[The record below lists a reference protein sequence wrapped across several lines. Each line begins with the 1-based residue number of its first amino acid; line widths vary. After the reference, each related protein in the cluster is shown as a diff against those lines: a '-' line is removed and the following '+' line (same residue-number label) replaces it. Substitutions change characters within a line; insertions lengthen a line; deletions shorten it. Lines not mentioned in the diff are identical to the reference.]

1 MMREFLFCARIL
13 DFILKAFPL
22 WNLKLKEGNV
32 SYRILVIGKRRSA
45 KTLSFVFSGQ
55 KQCASRDIKLQVDK
69 SFCYSCSVALVSYSL
84 QPHGLQHAR
93 LPCPSASPGVCL
105 NSCPLSWSCHPT
117 ISSSVTPCSSC
128 LQSFPAS
135 GSFLLNWLF
144 TSGGQNIGTS
154 ASTSA
159 LPMNIQGWFPL
170 GQEF

>member
-93 LPCPSASPGVCL
+93 LPCPSPSPGVCL

-117 ISSSVTPCSSC
+117 ISSSVIPFSSC
-128 LQSFPAS
+128 IFSSIRVFS
-135 GSFLLNWLF
+135 NEW
-144 TSGGQNIGTS
+144 GGQSIGVS
-154 ASTSA
+154 ASTLV
-159 LPMNIQGWFPL
+159 LPVNTQD
-170 GQEF
+170 

>member
-93 LPCPSASPGVCL
+93 LPCPSPSPGVCL

-117 ISSSVTPCSSC
+117 ISSSVILSHP
-128 LQSFPAS
+128 LI
-135 GSFLLNWLF
+135 LLLLPSIFQHQGLF
-144 TSGGQNIGTS
+144 Q
-154 ASTSA
+154 
-159 LPMNIQGWFPL
+159 
-170 GQEF
+170 